1 MDGQTTYLD
10 EFNATAPDLSREVN
24 VIVAKTPE
32 TPTIELTELN
42 VTKNGI
48 YTPEEGYAGFNKVNV
63 DVLTYD
69 IDCEIERPKIEFISA
84 EVLSN

>member
-24 VIVAKTPE
+24 VIVSKGEASILEPIDITENGVYIPPE
-32 TPTIELTELN
+32 
-42 VTKNGI
+42 GI
-48 YTPEEGYAGFNKVNV
+48 TGFNEVSVNV
-63 DVLTYD
+63 SGYD